1 MTQKYKAVYFPE
13 HPADTSQ
20 KKSLT
25 LAFGKKTDEL
35 YKYVKDLSSAELRQ
49 LLREDYQTLVSKAE
63 ADDLPLNTYCLRQL
77 KHTVNLIREHAVQL
91 QLPGVDAKTELFDP
105 VTVTFK
111 GGRKEPF
118 ARWYPYLEGYSTQ
131 FVESILEKYAPNAQ
145 TILDPFAGT
154 GTTAFTASQL
164 NKTSYFC
171 EINPVLQFMSLTKI
185 RVRRLKW
192 SQRSALSQG
201 LTQVVGNADLR
212 SLLEKFP
219 RNYILHQTYMQ
230 TFGDS
235 LFFDEPVYDQV
246 LRAKSWIDEIAL
258 DDPMLADLITVATLS
273 ALVPA
278 SRMKRAGDLRYK
290 TDAELERQTVPLVE
304 GICQNIDQ
312 IVHDIRDD
320 VEGLKTEPLL
330 ICENARSLDSISPLG
345 IDAVVTSP
353 PYVNGT
359 NYFRNTKIELWFLRC
374 LKEKKDLRTFREAAL
389 TAGINDV
396 TVSKTLL
403 PSQLDVQKIVSRLE
417 QNAYDSRIPRMI
429 ASYFSEITDIFRAI
443 RSHLTPDA
451 TVAIDIGDSCYAGVH
466 VPVDK
471 LLSACLGEL
480 GFVQEDSV
488 TLRKR
493 KSRGGMLL
501 KQSLLVFR
509 HVSKHR
515 GGNPP
520 KRVQDWRT
528 EWGSFK
534 QNLPHQKTPFTKRNW
549 GHAWHSLCSYPG
561 KLKPAIAHH
570 LVKTFVPEDGRVLD
584 TFAGVGTIPFE
595 AALTGKHA
603 YGFEISP
610 AAFAIASAKVHRPT
624 MLGCEAVIE
633 TVEDFIGAHSTTD
646 AELAEVNHLGFNGKI
661 AEYYE
666 PQTLNEIILARRYF
680 QVHPPETPAEQF
692 VFASLLHILHGNRP
706 YALSRRS
713 HPLTPYKPTGPYE
726 YRPLI
731 GRLRAKVERGLKEGL
746 PMDFRPG
753 KIFFQDAT
761 NWWPREVDQL
771 DAVITSPPFFDST
784 RFYLAN
790 WLRLWF
796 SGWSARDFETRPSV
810 FVDEQ
815 QKSSFDVYIPILR
828 QARERLKSE
837 GVLVLHLG
845 KSAKC
850 DMADHLQ
857 KLGKRWFRSA
867 DLFDE
872 SVVHCESHGI
882 RDKGTVTSHQYLVLY

>member
-20 KKSLT
+20 RKSLT
-25 LAFGKKTDEL
+25 LAFGKKSDEL

-49 LLREDYQTLVSKAE
+49 LLGDDYQTLVMNAE
-63 ADDLPLNTYCLRQL
+63 TDDLPLNTYCLRQL
-77 KHTVNLIREHAVQL
+77 KGAVNLIRERAVQL

-111 GGRKEPF
+111 GGKKEPF

-131 FVESILEKYAPNAQ
+131 FVESILEKYTPNAQ

-154 GTTAFTASQL
+154 GTTAFAASQL
-164 NKTSYFC
+164 NKTAYFC

-185 RVRRLKW
+185 RIRRLKW
-192 SQRSALSQG
+192 SQRSALARA
-201 LTQVVGNADLR
+201 LTQAKV
-212 SLLEKFP
+212 SLKELEQFP
-219 RNYILHQTYMQ
+219 RNYILHQTYIQ

-235 LFFDEPVYDQV
+235 VFFDAPVYDQV
-246 LRAKSWIDEIAL
+246 LRAKSWIDEVAL
-258 DDPMLADLITVATLS
+258 ENPILADLITIATLS

-290 TDAELERQTVPLVE
+290 TATELERQTVPLVE
-304 GICQNIDQ
+304 GIRQNIDQ

-320 VEGLKTEPLL
+320 IEGLKTEPLL

-345 IDAVVTSP
+345 IDAVITSP

-359 NYFRNTKIELWFLRC
+359 NYFRNTKIELWFLSC

-403 PSQLDVQKIVSRLE
+403 PSQPDVQKIVSKLE

-429 ASYFSEITDIFRAI
+429 ASYFNEMTDIFRAI

-451 TVAIDIGDSCYAGVH
+451 TVAIDIGDSCYAGIH

-471 LLSACLGEL
+471 LLSTCLGEL
-480 GFVQEDSV
+480 GFVEEDSV

-501 KQSLLVFR
+501 KQSLLVFKY
-509 HVSKHR
+509 VSEQKR
-515 GGNPP
+515 CNPP
-520 KRVQDWRT
+520 KRILDWYT
-528 EWGSFK
+528 EWDNFK
-534 QNLPHQKTPFTKRNW
+534 QNLPHQKMPFTKRNW
-549 GHAWHSLCSYPG
+549 GHTWHSLCSYPG
-561 KLKPAIAHH
+561 KLKPAIANH
-570 LVKTFVPEDGRVLD
+570 LVQTFVPKDGRILD

-595 AALTGKHA
+595 AALAGKHA

-610 AAFAIASAKVHRPT
+610 AAFAIASAKVSRPT
-624 MLGCEAVIE
+624 FLGCTTVIE
-633 TVEDFIGAHSTTD
+633 TVEDFIGSHSITD
-646 AELAEVNHLGFNGKI
+646 AEYAEVNRLGFNGKI

-666 PQTLNEIILARRYF
+666 SQTLSEIILARRYF
-680 QVHPPETPAEQF
+680 QVHPPETSEEQF

-726 YRPLI
+726 YRSLTD
-731 GRLRAKVERGLKEGL
+731 RLHAKVERGLNEGL
-746 PMDFRPG
+746 PVNFRPG

-761 NWWPREVDQL
+761 SWWPREIDQL

-796 SGWSARDFETRPSV
+796 SGWSARDFEARPSA

-815 QKSSFDVYIPILR
+815 QKNSFDVYIPILR
-828 QARERLKSE
+828 QARERLKSD

-845 KSAKC
+845 KSVKC
-850 DMADHLQ
+850 DMAAHLQ

-872 SVVHCESHGI
+872 SVAHCESHGI